1 LFLKNKEGVLFC
13 LCYFLSKHFIKMKF
27 KFLFITLLTIFS
39 CQKPDMKIDNAML
52 IKLEEFKQKEKFQED
67 MKILY
72 PGIGNEK
79 LKPLLTEKIN
89 LVANDF
95 QNLIKSGDR
104 SEADF
109 QEIIKNGLNRF
120 SDIYFELD
128 TENRERVCSYFEELM
143 DIVGLKSSNGQLNK
157 FMYGFEPEK

>member
-1 LFLKNKEGVLFC
+1 
-13 LCYFLSKHFIKMKF
+13 
-27 KFLFITLLTIFS
+27 
-39 CQKPDMKIDNAML
+39 MKIDNAML

-109 QEIIKNGLNRF
+109 QAV
-120 SDIYFELD
+120 SYTHLD
-128 TENRERVCSYFEELM
+128 VYKRQVHVKHM
-143 DIVGLKSSNGQLNK
+143 DLSNPFDFLDVLI
-157 FMYGFEPEK
+157 